1 MSNGHNVPCPNALYC
16 DKLYAMYYWVGT
28 IPGKPKLQSSCVFPR
43 SILTLS
49 PVQLFSRLLLVGFL
63 LPATFIY
70 ITHHPIEYLSLP
82 ASSPRTIDRK
92 VISTRSQGNG
102 IHLTAHLKVQ
112 VDWSS
117 HQAWKIVTLHFMI
130 LLTRLYRRSHVLD
143 SNLLVVCWCSTWLLH
158 LADCWPDC
166 DATRRLW
173 GSRFRTASHRSR
185 PPGPS
190 PPLIPNQLTSTRS
203 SDHSTPL
210 YRKL

>member
-1 MSNGHNVPCPNALYC
+1 MSNRHNVPCPNALYC

-70 ITHHPIEYLSLP
+70 ITHHPIEYSSLP
-82 ASSPRTIDRK
+82 ASSPQTIDRK

-102 IHLTAHLKVQ
+102 IHLTAHLIVQ

-130 LLTRLYRRSHVLD
+130 LLARLYCRSLTCAWLQPAGC
-143 SNLLVVCWCSTWLLH
+143 LLFPH
-158 LADCWPDC
+158 LVA
-166 DATRRLW
+166 
-173 GSRFRTASHRSR
+173 
-185 PPGPS
+185 PPGRLLAWLRCNKAALGIEVPNCF
-190 PPLIPNQLTSTRS
+190 PPIQAAGPESAIDSQPTNFHQVFRPLNS
-203 SDHSTPL
+203 SL
-210 YRKL
+210 

>member
-1 MSNGHNVPCPNALYC
+1 MSNLHIVPCPNALYC

-70 ITHHPIEYLSLP
+70 ITHHPIKNLSLP
-82 ASSPRTIDRK
+82 ASSSQTIDRK

-130 LLTRLYRRSHVLD
+130 FLARLYCRFLTCARMQPSGC
-143 SNLLVVCWCSTWLLH
+143 LLFLH
-158 LADCWPDC
+158 LVA
-166 DATRRLW
+166 
-173 GSRFRTASHRSR
+173 
-185 PPGPS
+185 PPGRLLAWLRCNKAALGIEVPNCF
-190 PPLIPNQLTSTRS
+190 PPIQAGPESAIDSQPTNFHQVFRPLNS
-203 SDHSTPL
+203 SL
-210 YRKL
+210 

>member
-16 DKLYAMYYWVGT
+16 DKLYAMYYRVRA
-28 IPGKPKLQSSCVFPR
+28 IPGRPKLQSSCVFPR

-63 LPATFIY
+63 LPATFLY

-92 VISTRSQGNG
+92 VISTRSQEFIWRRTWKSKWTEAVTKLGRLW
-102 IHLTAHLKVQ
+102 HCTS
-112 VDWSS
+112 WSS
-117 HQAWKIVTLHFMI
+117 WPAFIVSS
-130 LLTRLYRRSHVLD
+130 SHVQEC
-143 SNLLVVCWCSTWLLH
+143 NRLVVCCSSTWLLH

-190 PPLIPNQLTSTRS
+190 PPLIPHQLTSTRS